1 MSPVNAEAG
10 PSRRANGSNGVRAGV
25 AHEDGDQDL
34 RADEEQ
40 EDEGPEDLHGL
51 TIDTFVEKPVTG
63 VGYVIHKVC
72 R

>member
-1 MSPVNAEAG
+1 
-10 PSRRANGSNGVRAGV
+10 V